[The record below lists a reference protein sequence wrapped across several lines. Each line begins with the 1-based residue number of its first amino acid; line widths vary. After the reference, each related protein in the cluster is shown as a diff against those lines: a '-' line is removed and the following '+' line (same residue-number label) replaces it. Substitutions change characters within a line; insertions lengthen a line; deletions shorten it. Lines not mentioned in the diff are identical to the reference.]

1 VNYSKSQ
8 YYIFKWYN
16 GVKGNLRYMIMK
28 NKVVTCFV
36 LIIVLTACIICT
48 GCTST
53 PNTQSPVQTVPPSG
67 TIPSQPR
74 SPATVTATAAVSS
87 QTTIPAT
94 TATSIAQTTATTPAI
109 PVQTL
114 TPEDTSV
121 QPVITPA
128 PGDPSKVL
136 VSYPSLFDAGNS
148 AGLYALLSDNMK
160 QHHPVDTLNNEL
172 AAARSN
178 NYTIEKI
185 QVTNQIIEENTAI
198 LEVTISWT
206 VTGSPVTSSPRL
218 FMVYENGQ
226 WKLDNLIVRPQDT

>member
-1 VNYSKSQ
+1 
-8 YYIFKWYN
+8 
-16 GVKGNLRYMIMK
+16 MMMK
-28 NKVVTCFV
+28 NTFVTCSV
-36 LIIVLTACIICT
+36 LIIVLTACILCT

-53 PNTQSPVQTVPPSG
+53 PSTQSPVQTVPPSV
-67 TIPSQPR
+67 TIPSQPQ
-74 SPATVTATAAVSS
+74 SPATTTATAAVSME
-87 QTTIPAT
+87 QTITPATTTVSWEQTIIPAT
-94 TATSIAQTTATTPAI
+94 TAASIAQTTATTPAI

-136 VSYPSLFDAGNS
+136 VSYPSLFNTGNG
-148 AGLYALLSDNMK
+148 AGLYALLSENMK
-160 QHHPVDTLNNEL
+160 LHHPVDTLNNEL
-172 AAARSN
+172 VAARSN

-198 LEVTISWT
+198 LEVTISWK
-206 VTGSPVTSSPRL
+206 VAGSPTTSTPRL

-226 WKLDNLIVRPQDT
+226 WKLDSLALRPQDT